1 MDAAAARPISHHR
14 AQQRFPIEELVITG
28 PSGRP
33 CGRLR
38 RRPVPPIAKFGNRP
52 KSLGRRFPLIIVG
65 SPSNSMQCR
74 QLGLSPKCGLN
85 QASSGV
91 ANLAG
96 FDLAGA
102 SIVAVVSVFL
112 VVTFDEIDQLVGFA
126 PPAGFP
132 RPVIVAWSGSHCRP
146 LQPTRAVG
154 SVRRRHGAGSHRH
167 PDVSCS
173 WAVLPPPRA
182 AKSPVP

>member
-1 MDAAAARPISHHR
+1 MTDVRDTPAEVLQQDGGGPGRPGTAPAAATGQARSQWWDVWDQFKTHKG
-14 AQQRFPIEELVITG
+14 ALVGALVFVT
-28 PSGRP
+28 
-33 CGRLR
+33 
-38 RRPVPPIAKFGNRP
+38 
-52 KSLGRRFPLIIVG
+52 IVVG
-65 SPSNSMQCR
+65 
-74 QLGLSPKCGLN
+74 
-85 QASSGV
+85 
-91 ANLAG
+91 
-96 FDLAGA
+96 
-102 SIVAVVSVFL
+102 VFL